1 MKKIKI
7 LVLCMAVLMA
17 LAGCGFKHAESA
29 KTSMHDVNQSAEDL
43 KDETQTSKD
52 KTEEI
57 KDQESQ
63 DSTQGYQW

>member
-1 MKKIKI
+1 MKKII
-7 LVLCMAVLMA
+7 ICMVVLMA

-29 KTSMHDVNQSAEDL
+29 KTSMHDVNQSAENL
-43 KDETQTSKD
+43 KDETQTSKN

-63 DSTQGYQW
+63 DSTEGYQW